1 MTEDGEENI
10 IGFTNN
16 ITNPEGGT
24 HVTGFKSAF
33 AKLINN
39 YARNEL
45 GALKEKD
52 SNLTGADIRSGM
64 QAIISVK
71 HPDPQFEGRE
81 PRQSFQIRTCQRLW
95 MIS

>member
-1 MTEDGEENI
+1 M
-10 IGFTNN
+10 
-16 ITNPEGGT
+16 
-24 HVTGFKSAF
+24 TGFKSAF

-45 GALKEKD
+45 GTLKEKD

-71 HPDPQFEGRE
+71 HPDPQFEGQTKTKLSNTDVSKAIDDILTE
-81 PRQSFQIRTCQRLW
+81 IMMC
-95 MIS
+95 